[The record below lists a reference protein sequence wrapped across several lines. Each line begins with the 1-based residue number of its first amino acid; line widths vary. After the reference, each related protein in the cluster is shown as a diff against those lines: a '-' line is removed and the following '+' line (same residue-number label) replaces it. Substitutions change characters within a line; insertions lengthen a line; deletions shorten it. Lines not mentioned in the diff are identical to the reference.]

1 MSRELNKT
9 REELAALFLAALEEE
24 RLPWH
29 QPWLNHGPGLGASV
43 NAVTGKAYRGINALM
58 LWVTY
63 MKVENEEKPVMGM
76 AM

>member
-1 MSRELNKT
+1 MNKT

-43 NAVTGKAYRGINALM
+43 NAVTGKAYQGINGLM
-58 LWVTY
+58 HK
-63 MKVENEEKPVMGM
+63 KVVNEETPVMGM

>member
-43 NAVTGKAYRGINALM
+43 NAVTGKAYRSTKPKKRPSWAWQCEGE
-58 LWVTY
+58 VY
-63 MKVENEEKPVMGM
+63 EKV
-76 AM
+76 